1 MSTNGGDRSLL
12 RRINLLATLRSARD
26 APKTIAG
33 FAAATGLSRTAAEA
47 VVLDL
52 VDLGWLAEDGQS
64 GHPGAGRPARH
75 YRLRAEAGVLLGVDL
90 GPHNIVVTVADLR
103 GEPLGSAHE
112 AVSEAAVPGSRLDAV
127 QAVISQALERA
138 DQSLADVWVATVGVP
153 GVVRQG
159 RVEETAGSAG
169 GSEED
174 LATSLRALLGCPIL
188 IENDCNLA
196 AVAEHW
202 RGVAQDVDN
211 LVFVHSGNRT
221 SAGLVLAG
229 RLYRGHSG
237 GAGGIGALAQVGWK
251 DAPARLEALLA
262 EGRAGSR
269 KEVFALASRGD
280 EEALAAVDAFSQGLA
295 FGIAALAL
303 AVDPQLV
310 VIGGGN
316 VLAGDT
322 LLIPLQRYVDEF
334 TYSRGPTLG
343 VSSLGNQSVSLG
355 GVRLALDA
363 VDEVLEAA
371 VTAAAGFPPPTVA
384 AFAAIDVRDGRARDS
399 SVRGGRVRDGR

>member
-1 MSTNGGDRSLL
+1 MTTNGGDRSLL
-12 RRINLLATLRSARD
+12 RRINLLATLRSARE

-52 VDLGWLAEDGQS
+52 VDLGWLVEDGQG

-75 YRLRAEAGVLLGVDL
+75 YRLRAEAGVLLGVDV
-90 GPHNIVVTVADLR
+90 GPHNIVATVADLR
-103 GEPLGSAHE
+103 GEPLGSAHHT
-112 AVSEAAVPGSRLDAV
+112 VSKAASTRSRLDAV
-127 QAVISQALERA
+127 LAVICQALENA
-138 DQSLADVWVATVGVP
+138 DRSLTDVWVAAVGVP

-159 RVEETAGSAG
+159 RVEQVADPAGSP
-169 GSEED
+169 EPD
-174 LATSLRALLGCPIL
+174 LAGHLRTLLGRPVL
-188 IENDCNLA
+188 VENDCNLA

-202 RGVAQDVDN
+202 RGVAQDVDD

-229 RLYRGHSG
+229 RLHRGHSG
-237 GAGGIGALAQVGWK
+237 GAGEIGALAQIGWE

-262 EGRAGSR
+262 GGRAGSR

-303 AVDPQLV
+303 AVDPQMV

-316 VLAGDT
+316 VRAGDT
-322 LLIPLQRYVDEF
+322 LLIPLQRYIAEF
-334 TYSRGPTLG
+334 TYSRIPTVG
-343 VSSLGNQSVSLG
+343 VSTLGNQSVSLG
-355 GVRLALDA
+355 AVRLALDA
-363 VDEVLEAA
+363 IDEFLEVA
-371 VTAAAGFPPPTVA
+371 VIAAAGFPPPTVA
-384 AFAAIDVRDGRARDS
+384 TFAGLDVRDAR
-399 SVRGGRVRDGR
+399 